1 MKKRVGNKKTE
12 RKSPQ
17 TSFNKNKK
25 STNKHLSKK
34 HPKHSKNRS
43 KKNKKKSIPTHPK
56 YITKTPKPLIKQK
69 REDIVADIKQ
79 TDLALVKKE
88 VAKIVVG
95 QDKIVESVLIAI
107 LAKGHVLI
115 EGVPGIAKTVL
126 IRTLSKIVGCKFSRI
141 QFTVDLLPADITG
154 ITTYTPGKGFETIKG
169 PIFANFIIA
178 DEINRAPP
186 KSQSALLEAM
196 QEKQVT
202 IGRET
207 FTLDPPF
214 FVMANNNPLESS
226 GIYNL
231 PEAQIDRFLFK
242 LIMGYPEMDHEELI
256 INQNITVKDFD
267 DFKVKSILSPKK
279 IIKLQEK
286 TREMQSSPK
295 IRKYIVRI
303 VDATRN
309 PKKYNIKLGK
319 YVDYGGSPRA
329 SIALDMAAK
338 ADAVLRGQKHVIP
351 QNIKNI
357 AHNVLRHRLL
367 LNYEGQAENISSD
380 KIIDEILS
388 KIKVP

>member
-1 MKKRVGNKKTE
+1 MRKKVSKRKVGSKVKK
-12 RKSPQ
+12 S
-17 TSFNKNKK
+17 SSKNKVK
-25 STNKHLSKK
+25 KHTTKHTSQKHKKHSRKNIQHPNKK
-34 HPKHSKNRS
+34 HPSNPS
-43 KKNKKKSIPTHPK
+43 KKESKKKG
-56 YITKTPKPLIKQK
+56 
-69 REDIVADIKQ
+69 EVVAEIKQ

-88 VAKIVVG
+88 VAKVVVG
-95 QDKIVESVLIAI
+95 QDKVVESVLIAI

-126 IRTLSKIVGCKFSRI
+126 IRALSKIVGCKFSRI

-186 KSQSALLEAM
+186 KSQSALLQAM

-226 GIYNL
+226 GTYNL

-242 LIMGYPEMDHEELI
+242 LIMGYPETNHEELI
-256 INQNITVKDFD
+256 ITQNITVKDFD
-267 DFKVKSILSPKK
+267 DYDLKAILSPKK
-279 IIKLQEK
+279 IIKLQKE
-286 TREMQSSPK
+286 TQNMQTSPH

-338 ADAVLRGQKHVIP
+338 ADAILRGQKHVVP